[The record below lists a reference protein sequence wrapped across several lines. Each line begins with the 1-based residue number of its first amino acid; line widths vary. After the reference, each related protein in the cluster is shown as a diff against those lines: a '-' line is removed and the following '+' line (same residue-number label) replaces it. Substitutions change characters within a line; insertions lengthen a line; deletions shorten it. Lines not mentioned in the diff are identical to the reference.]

1 MRYLNIFFWGMMI
14 SFLGT
19 LPMSNLNI
27 TAMQISLQE
36 GVPNAMYYS
45 LGTLVAEMII
55 VRIAIEGIDWV
66 RRQKM
71 MFRIFEW
78 ITFFIIVAFAVGSF
92 VAAAKAYEAKNVL
105 LSNNMNRFILGVVM
119 SVLTPNHIPFWF
131 GWSTVLF
138 SRNILKAGNAYYNVY
153 IAAIG
158 LGTFLANCLYIY
170 GGEFIISKISN
181 NQHVLN
187 YILGV
192 VFAITALAQL
202 AKIIWFKNP
211 LDKLEKA
218 AVH

>member
-36 GVPNAMYYS
+36 SVPNAMYYS

-66 RRQKM
+66 RHKKKM
-71 MFRIFEW
+71 FKIFEW
-78 ITFFIIVAFAVGSF
+78 VTFFIIVAFAIGSF

-105 LSNNMNRFILGVVM
+105 LSNNMNRFILGLLM

-153 IAAIG
+153 IVAIG
-158 LGTFLANCLYIY
+158 LGTFLANCIYIY
-170 GGEFIISKISN
+170 GGEFIISKIST

-187 YILGV
+187 YILGF

-202 AKIIWFKNP
+202 LKIIWSKNP

-218 AVH
+218 TLN